1 MKMTE
6 EIKIKLFENM
16 LRLEHLR
23 SERTYDNR
31 DYFEQSDGAFQMLQ
45 IMGLSK
51 EYIKWSFG
59 K

>member
-6 EIKIKLFENM
+6 EMKNNLFENM
-16 LRLEHLR
+16 LRLEHL
-23 SERTYDNR
+23 SDKQTYDNR
-31 DYFEQSDGAFQMLQ
+31 NYFEQADGAFQMLK

-51 EYIKWSFG
+51 EYIEWSYG